1 MHWCACIPVQATAT
15 RSCTLP
21 RRSPAIAGPPARP
34 RSRPSESTRAHPMD
48 FTLSNEQRSWQMT
61 ARKFAEEEIRP
72 ISVDRDEIS
81 YPRETFDWEIIKKGS
96 RLGFRTMAVPKE
108 WGGRGTDFV
117 TQALVM
123 AELAKGDSAISKT
136 FSQCWKWS
144 HLIAAVCTDEQKRR
158 FLAPFLEDHTFLLG
172 KGISEPGAGSD
183 NRLPPPEDIKAG
195 LKLRAERKGDEWIL
209 NGEKCFIANAPV
221 GKLFFIDART
231 DPNAPL
237 RQGTTM
243 FLVERDT
250 PGFRI
255 GKVFNKSGWRFYR
268 NGEMIFE
275 NARVPHAN
283 VVGNVNTSDM
293 KTAAAGDRTGGDLF
307 GDLELAANALGVC
320 DDACEQAM
328 KHART
333 AKQGGQVLFEQQHVQ
348 LKINKMNMLTEA
360 LRSMVMRVAWE
371 HDHKVHSA
379 NAGLAMNYSTDVIQE
394 VTELNLEIHGGA
406 GARVARH
413 AEKLVRDAFIWSHLA
428 GDTVQRLKVAA
439 RLARMA
445 AH

>member
-1 MHWCACIPVQATAT
+1 M
-15 RSCTLP
+15 
-21 RRSPAIAGPPARP
+21 
-34 RSRPSESTRAHPMD
+34 
-48 FTLSNEQRSWQMT
+48 
-61 ARKFAEEEIRP
+61 
-72 ISVDRDEIS
+72 
-81 YPRETFDWEIIKKGS
+81 
-96 RLGFRTMAVPKE
+96 
-108 WGGRGTDFV
+108 
-117 TQALVM
+117 
-123 AELAKGDSAISKT
+123 
-136 FSQCWKWS
+136 
-144 HLIAAVCTDEQKRR
+144 
-158 FLAPFLEDHTFLLG
+158 
-172 KGISEPGAGSD
+172 
-183 NRLPPPEDIKAG
+183 PPPDAPKAG
-195 LKLRAERKGDEWIL
+195 LKLRAERDGDHWIL

-283 VVGNVNTSDM
+283 VVGQANNSDM
-293 KTAAAGDRTGGDLF
+293 KTQAAGDRTGGDIF

-320 DDACEQAM
+320 DDACEAAI
-328 KHART
+328 KHVKAAT
-333 AKQGGQVLFEQQHVQ
+333 QGGRPLFEQQMVQ

-360 LRSMVMRVAWE
+360 LRSLVMRVAWE

-394 VTELNLEIHGGA
+394 VTELGMAIHGAA
-406 GARVARH
+406 GYTMN
-413 AEKLVRDAFIWSHLA
+413 AEAGKLVRDGIIWTHLA
-428 GDTVQRLKVAA
+428 GDASQRLKVI
-439 RLARMA
+439 RRFPKK
-445 AH
+445 

>member
-1 MHWCACIPVQATAT
+1 
-15 RSCTLP
+15 
-21 RRSPAIAGPPARP
+21 
-34 RSRPSESTRAHPMD
+34 
-48 FTLSNEQRSWQMT
+48 
-61 ARKFAEEEIRP
+61 
-72 ISVDRDEIS
+72 
-81 YPRETFDWEIIKKGS
+81 
-96 RLGFRTMAVPKE
+96 MAVPKE
-108 WGGRGTDFV
+108 FGGEGTDYV

-123 AELAKGDSAISKT
+123 AELARGDSAISKT
-136 FSQCWKWS
+136 FSQNWKWS
-144 HLIAAVCTDEQKRR
+144 HLISAACNDEQKER
-158 FLAPFLEDHTFLLG
+158 FLRPFVADHRFLLG
-172 KGISEPGAGSD
+172 KGITEPTAGSD
-183 NRLPPPEDIKAG
+183 NRLPPKDAPKAG
-195 LKLRAERKGDEWIL
+195 LKLRAERHGDEWIL

-243 FLVERDT
+243 FLVPARHAGLPHRQGVQQERLAVLPERRDDLRERPRAARQRGR
-250 PGFRI
+250 PGRHLRHED
-255 GKVFNKSGWRFYR
+255 GGWP
-268 NGEMIFE
+268 
-275 NARVPHAN
+275 A
-283 VVGNVNTSDM
+283 
-293 KTAAAGDRTGGDLF
+293 TAPAATCSAIWSWPPTR
-307 GDLELAANALGVC
+307 LGVC

-333 AKQGGQVLFEQQHVQ
+333 AKQGGQVLFEQQNVQ

-406 GARVARH
+406 GAKVARH